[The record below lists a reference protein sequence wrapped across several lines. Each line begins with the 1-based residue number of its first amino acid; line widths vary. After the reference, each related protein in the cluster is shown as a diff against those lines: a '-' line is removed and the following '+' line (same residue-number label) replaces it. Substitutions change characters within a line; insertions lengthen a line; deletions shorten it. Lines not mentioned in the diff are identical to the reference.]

1 MLPERT
7 RAELRQIS
15 VITFLT
21 FAARGFT
28 LPFIYI
34 YLESVGLTA
43 TQIGVLMTISALFQL
58 IVPPALHA
66 LADKTEKHRRLYY
79 GLLTMNALASFSV
92 ASAANPLLLGGSVV
106 LRDAAD
112 SPSASLLAQL
122 TISWLEQRRLTIYGR
137 LRAWGSLGWAVTTFV
152 SGRII
157 SIGGYPML
165 FILTGVIN
173 LLLIPLV
180 KVLPERVA
188 NRHEYKATIMPR
200 PAVFYI
206 VLVSFFLFAFGN
218 NAISVFSFIY
228 FKQNLGASNDLI
240 GIASSV
246 AALSEIPAMVL
257 MDRLLRRTNIRTT
270 LAAGMLGQGMLWVSY
285 SLLTGSTLLIPL
297 MMIRGTFFTFFNVS
311 ATLLISRISHPVNA
325 ATNQALAQVTVPS
338 LAFLVAGTV
347 NGWLF
352 DNAGPHTLFQVAGL
366 MGVLSTILLFAG
378 RRYISAQDQK
388 MTVLRENT
396 AAISKVER
404 GLAVE

>member
-1 MLPERT
+1 MIPERT
-7 RAELRQIS
+7 RAGLRQIS

-34 YLESVGLTA
+34 YLESVGFSA

-66 LADKTEKHRRLYY
+66 LADRTEKHRRLYY

-92 ASAANPLLLGGSVV
+92 ASVANPLLVGGSVIV
-106 LRDAAD
+106 RDSVD
-112 SPSASLLAQL
+112 SPSASLLSQL
-122 TISWLEQRRLTIYGR
+122 TISWLDQRKLTIYGR
-137 LRAWGSLGWAVTTFV
+137 LRAWGSLGWAVTTFI

-157 SIGGYPML
+157 ASGGYPLL
-165 FILTGVIN
+165 FISTGVIN

-188 NRHEYKATIMPR
+188 NRREYKGNIAPR
-200 PAVFYI
+200 PTVFYA

-240 GIASSV
+240 GIISSV

-257 MDRLLRRTNIRTT
+257 MDRLLRRTSISTT
-270 LAAGMLGQGMLWVSY
+270 LAAGILGQGMLWVSY

-311 ATLLISRISHPVNA
+311 ATLLISRISHPLNA

-352 DNAGPHTLFQVAGL
+352 DNAGPHILFQVAG
-366 MGVLSTILLFAG
+366 MMAMLSAILLFAA
-378 RRYISAQDQK
+378 RRYISVQDQK
-388 MTVLRENT
+388 MTVLQENT
-396 AAISKVER
+396 VVTPT
-404 GLAVE
+404 G